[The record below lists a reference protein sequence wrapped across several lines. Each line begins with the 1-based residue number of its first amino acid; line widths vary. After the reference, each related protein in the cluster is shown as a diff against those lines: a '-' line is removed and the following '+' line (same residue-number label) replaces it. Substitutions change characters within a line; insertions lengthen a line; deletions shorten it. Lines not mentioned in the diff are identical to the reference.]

1 MSSHDH
7 HGDCGYDYNNS
18 WDYEYAKPRRP
29 RRRHS
34 RKRHDGCWDSSAW

>member
-1 MSSHDH
+1 MSGHEH

-18 WDYEYAKPRRP
+18 WDYECYKPRKH

-34 RKRHDGCWDSSAW
+34 RKRHQSCWDYTGW